1 MSKTFLQ
8 TQQMLA
14 RAMGDADSA
23 GTAAY
28 AKWSQQE
35 YKDAINFAT
44 QLLRERYLIPTGVDL
59 TWSSDVYDYAVP
71 GSLVYLYSMR
81 AESNSNLWA
90 YSPQAGSA
98 LFEYTIGLEVVSV
111 EYSSAGVLQL
121 HFDKNEVAR
130 QNLNQNNLKI
140 RLEGYKYQAEMTA
153 DADVL
158 YVNWPP
164 VLLLAKQYL
173 HLSAA
178 GRDANDLMK
187 HLRQWQAV
195 AAQIAANADDDYER
209 PGGIWLDK

>member
-8 TQQMLA
+8 TQQLLA
-14 RAMGDADSA
+14 RAMGDAASD

-44 QLLRERYLIPTGVDL
+44 QLLRERYLIPTGADL
-59 TWSSDVYDYAVP
+59 SWVTDTYDYAVP

-81 AESNSNLWA
+81 AESNSGI
-90 YSPQAGSA
+90 SMVGPVAGSG
-98 LFEYTIGLEVVSV
+98 LFEYEVGLDVVSV

-121 HFDKNEVAR
+121 HFDKNEVFR
-130 QNLNQNNLKI
+130 QNLNQSGLKI
-140 RLEGYKYQAEMTA
+140 RCEGYKYQAEMTA

-158 YVNWPP
+158 YVNWPAI
-164 VLLLAKQYL
+164 LLLAKQYL
-173 HLSAA
+173 HLAAA
-178 GRDANDLMK
+178 GRDPNDLMK

-195 AAQIAANADDDYER
+195 AAEIAANPDDDYER

>member
-1 MSKTFLQ
+1 
-8 TQQMLA
+8 
-14 RAMGDADSA
+14 MGDADSS

-35 YKDAINFAT
+35 YKDAINFASM
-44 QLLRERYLIPTGVDL
+44 LLRERYLIPTGADL
-59 TWSSDVYDYAVP
+59 TWVTDTYVYDVP
-71 GSLVYLYSMR
+71 DALIYLYSMR

-90 YSPQAGSA
+90 NAPQAGSA
-98 LFEYTIGLEVVSV
+98 LFEYTVSLDVVST
-111 EYSSAGVLQL
+111 EYSSTGVLHL

-130 QNLNQNNLKI
+130 QNLNQSGLKI
-140 RLEGYKYQAEMTA
+140 RCEGYRYQAEMSA

-158 YVNWPP
+158 YINWPA
-164 VLLLAKQYL
+164 VVLLAKQYL